1 MCVYIHTY
9 RQTDT
14 QTDRQTDRQ
23 THSKTR
29 WTDLKRHL
37 SSQTNKP
44 QNILTLLR
52 GACDGLQTVE
62 SWKEEEEEDGG
73 REEDRQ
79 LGRASFV

>member
-1 MCVYIHTY
+1 MCVYI
-9 RQTDT
+9 

-23 THSKTR
+23 TDGRTDRHTVR
-29 WTDLKRHL
+29 TDLKRHL